1 MAVIVANPHGYIR
14 YQRGGPENTDLNRCM
29 PGKRDGTAAQQFAH
43 ALLQRVIAA
52 GDMDYLLD
60 LHTVSRRSVQGG
72 PTAPCLCL
80 PKACQPPSSTR
91 FALPPP
97 PLPHPAPH
105 YYAPSVSPPLPARA
119 ETNGKTP
126 RRQALAA

>member
-60 LHTVSRRSVQGG
+60 LHTVSRRSVQGEAEVG
-72 PTAPCLCL
+72 RPRPGCVGG
-80 PKACQPPSSTR
+80 KAESEPRWSAEGSS
-91 FALPPP
+91 
-97 PLPHPAPH
+97 
-105 YYAPSVSPPLPARA
+105 V
-119 ETNGKTP
+119 
-126 RRQALAA
+126 